1 MAMSSRKTI
10 WLIVAVV
17 VLILGQVAVL
27 GFIVSRFVSGRVA
40 AQQAQVRALQQR
52 DAQQRDVQKRNPQ
65 DFPPPTARPIPAQGR
80 KNAAVSYKVQP
91 KPKPTGPRAEPP
103 QFSRAGG
110 LFTNEVSVELKSKSD
125 QAVIRYTLDGSEP
138 GENSPTYT
146 APIPIRNSALLRAA
160 CFQPEFAPSMSVSH
174 TFTAVEPDMA
184 GFTSDLP
191 IVIINTHQQFIGSVN
206 YAPCS
211 IRFIPTENGRA
222 SLFGAADYDGRGDLK
237 RRGFTSLRFP
247 KMSLTL
253 KTRDDDG
260 EKVKSS
266 LLGLPSDSDWVL
278 YAPYVDKTLLRDVLG
293 YELSNQMGRYAPRTR
308 FVEVFLRRSAGPLSY
323 RMDYQGVYVLV
334 EKVKRGKE
342 RVNIEKL
349 GTNDLTE
356 PNIAGGYLLKR
367 DHGASGGGRGGGS
380 PRQSNDGV
388 GFVTP
393 RGLHLFHVEPEEEEM
408 PAAQRQWIARHF
420 AEFERALHGSKFADP
435 KEGYAKYLD
444 VDAFIDLFWH
454 AELTKN
460 VDAFRYSA
468 YVHKPRHGKI
478 TVGPAWDWNLSFGN
492 ADYYDAYETSGWY
505 YENLR
510 DTEISWI
517 YRLRQ
522 DPEFMQRAMDRWAEL
537 RRGPFATDKM
547 MARVDELR
555 AQLQESQV
563 RNFRKWSI
571 MGREIRP
578 NYYVGP
584 NFDAEVNWMKV
595 WLKDRATWLDRQ
607 QPSAPKLS
615 EKPGAVAAGTG
626 LTLTASTGDIYY
638 TLDGTDPRAPGG
650 TVAKGAKK
658 YTGPI
663 AIKGE
668 TKLTARLA
676 RRDSWSAPTRAEFT
690 VR

>member
-1 MAMSSRKTI
+1 MAMSSRKTL
-10 WLIVAVV
+10 WLIVAVL

-40 AQQAQVRALQQR
+40 AQQAQSRQMQQVEM
-52 DAQQRDVQKRNPQ
+52 AQQRNAQN
-65 DFPPPTARPIPAQGR
+65 FPAPMARPVPAQNR
-80 KNAAVSYKVQP
+80 RNVSTNFKPQP
-91 KPKPTGPRAEPP
+91 KVKPTGPRAGPP

-110 LFTNEVSVELKSKSD
+110 LFTNEVAVELKSKSG
-125 QAVIRYTLDGSEP
+125 QSVIRYTLDGSDPVEK
-138 GENSPTYT
+138 SPAYS
-146 APIPIRNSALLRAA
+146 APIPIRNTALLRAA
-160 CFQPEFAPSMSVSH
+160 CFAPGLAPSMSVSH
-174 TFTAVEPDMA
+174 TFTMVEADMA

-191 IVIINTHQQFIGSVN
+191 IVVINAHQQSIGTVN
-206 YAPCS
+206 YAS
-211 IRFIPTENGRA
+211 TSMRFIPTANGRA
-222 SLFGAADYDGRGDLK
+222 SLLGAADFDGRADLK
-237 RRGFTSLRFP
+237 RRGYSSLRFP
-247 KMSLTL
+247 KMSFTF
-253 KTRDDDG
+253 KMRDDDG
-260 EKVKSS
+260 DKEKASIF
-266 LLGLPSDSDWVL
+266 GLPSESDWVL
-278 YAPYVDKTLLRDVLG
+278 YAPYADKTLLRDVLG
-293 YELSNQMGRYAPRTR
+293 YDLSNQMGRYAPRTR
-308 FVEVFLRRSAGPLSY
+308 FVELFLRRSSGPLSY

-334 EKVKRGKE
+334 EKIKRGKE

-356 PNIAGGYLLKR
+356 PNIAGGYILKR
-367 DHGASGGGRGGGS
+367 DHGSSGGGRGGGA

-393 RGLHLFHVEPEEEEM
+393 RGLHLFHVEPDENEM

-420 AEFERALHGSKFADP
+420 AEFERTLHGPKFADP
-435 KEGYAKYLD
+435 AVGYAKYLD

-468 YVHKPRHGKI
+468 FVHKPRGGKI

-492 ADYYDAYETSGWY
+492 ADYYDAYETGGWY

-522 DPEFMQRAMDRWAEL
+522 DPEFMQRANDRWAEL

-547 MARVDELR
+547 MTRVDALR

-571 MGREIRP
+571 LGREIRP
-578 NYYVGP
+578 NYYVGET
-584 NFDAEVNWMKV
+584 FDAEVNWMKV
-595 WLKDRATWLDRQ
+595 WLKDRAAWLDKQ
-607 QPSAPKLS
+607 QPVAPKIS
-615 EKPGAVAAGTG
+615 QKTDTG
-626 LTLTASTGDIYY
+626 ITLTASSGDIYY
-638 TLDGTDPRAPGG
+638 TLDGSDPRAPGG
-650 TVAKGAKK
+650 TVSKSAQK

-663 AIKGE
+663 SIKGE
-668 TKLTARLA
+668 TKLTARLT
-676 RRDSWSAPTRAEFT
+676 RRDTWSAPTKAEFP
-690 VR
+690 VRN